1 MIQESKMV
9 NTFKTPIGAPRHTR
23 ISIRTAGMNI
33 LMGLFLIH
41 GAATAAD
48 TRPAP
53 STSMNAVSFSSLP
66 GNQVQIKFAL
76 SSPVTQPL
84 SFSTDNPARIA
95 FDFPDTANKISPKNQ
110 PVGLG
115 MVKSINTVEVN
126 GRTRAVLNLVKM
138 APYETRTEGSNFY
151 VTLKEDN
158 ANPAMAN
165 AAQGAT
171 GATSSA
177 PAHDISKIDF
187 QRGPKGEGRVIANL
201 SDPATVVDV
210 RKEGGKIIV
219 DFSNTRLP
227 PNLEQR
233 LDVTDFAT
241 PVQNI
246 ETSAQGRNVRMVI
259 SAAGNYDHIAYQ
271 ADTRFTIEV
280 KGISKE
286 EQDIKEKQQPTYK
299 GERLSLNFQN
309 IEVRAVLQIIADFTK
324 LNMVTSDTVTGNLT
338 LRLQN
343 VPWDQALDIV
353 LKSKGLAMRQTGNV
367 ILVAPSEEVSARE
380 KQELESKKQIEE
392 LEPLRSELIQINY
405 AKAADLANILKS
417 KENSLLTKDRG
428 NVTIDERTNAL
439 LVQDVADKLAEIRRL
454 LVKLDVPIR
463 QVLIEARV
471 VIANDTFSK
480 DLGVRFG
487 ASGVKANGN
496 NGVITTSGSAA
507 GTDTV
512 VSSALGNLQSSGQP
526 FPVGMPS
533 LPNRLNVNFP
543 VLNPSAGRLALAIL
557 GSDYLLDLEL
567 SAMQAEG
574 RGEVVSSPRVIT
586 ADRKEATIK
595 QGTQIAYIRPGGI
608 GGTSTVEFKDAL
620 LSLKVKPQITPD
632 NHIIMDLLVTKD
644 TVGQILNGVPS
655 IDKKEVSTQV
665 LIANGETVVLG
676 GVYETVRSKKV
687 TGIPFLSELPGI
699 GYLFRNTGN
708 VDDKVE
714 LLIFVTPK
722 VVNDAVSV
730 R

>member
-9 NTFKTPIGAPRHTR
+9 NILKTAIGVPGRTR
-23 ISIRTAGMNI
+23 VSIRTAGINI
-33 LMGLFLIH
+33 FIGLFLIH
-41 GAATAAD
+41 GTVIAAEP
-48 TRPAP
+48 RQVP
-53 STSMNAVSFSSLP
+53 SASMDAVSFASLP
-66 GNQVQIKFAL
+66 GNQVQIKFTL
-76 SSPVTQPL
+76 SSPAAQPL

-95 FDFPDTANKISPKNQ
+95 FDFPGTTNKVSPKNQ

-138 APYETRTEGSNFY
+138 VPYEARTEGSNFY
-151 VTLKEDN
+151 VTLKEDS
-158 ANPAMAN
+158 APAMAT
-165 AAQGAT
+165 AAQNVAGT
-171 GATSSA
+171 TSSA
-177 PAHDISKIDF
+177 PAHGISKIDF

-227 PNLEQR
+227 KNLEQR

-246 ETSAQGRNVRMVI
+246 ETSAQGKNVRMVI

-286 EQDIKEKQQPTYK
+286 EQDLKEKQQPTYK

-367 ILVAPSEEVSARE
+367 ILVAPSEEVSTRE
-380 KQELESKKQIEE
+380 KQELESRKQIEE
-392 LEPLRSELIQINY
+392 LEPLRSELIQVNY
-405 AKAADLANILKS
+405 AKAADLANLLKS

-428 NVTIDERTNAL
+428 SVTIDERTNTL
-439 LVQDVADKLAEIRRL
+439 LVQDVPDKLAEIRRL
-454 LVKLDVPIR
+454 LIKLDVPIR

-487 ASGVKANGN
+487 ASAVRGNGN
-496 NGVITTSGSAA
+496 NGIITTAGSAA
-507 GTDTV
+507 GTDSV
-512 VSSALGNLQSSGQP
+512 VRGAVDNLQSSGQP
-526 FPVGMPS
+526 FPVGVPS

-543 VLNPSAGRLALAIL
+543 VINPSAGRMALAIL

-586 ADRKEATIK
+586 ADRKEASIK

-699 GYLFRNTGN
+699 GRFFRNTGN

-722 VVNDAVSV
+722 VVNDAVSLQ
-730 R
+730 